1 MEATVKGVP
10 IPILLAF
17 LVIVMD
23 IVGMIVAAFTSI
35 EVLRVVN
42 VVSWVMTS
50 IIMGIVLYEVSKLFA
65 REFGYPLHLSGPT
78 PAEYSAW
85 LLRPAVLLEYS
96 GPAIV
101 ALNAGKGPALAVRV
115 EEIRLRKGGSV
126 AENMD
131 SVKCDAVAGLG
142 TKEKA
147 ELCLVEDPL
156 KFIEDVELIKISYYD
171 AFGNRHERAFRVK
184 WDGRPIFVPIFQ
196 E

>member
-42 VVSWVMTS
+42 VVSWIMAS
-50 IIMGIVLYEVSKLFA
+50 IIMGIVLYEVSKLFI
-65 REFGYPLHLSGPT
+65 REFGYPLHLSGSA

-101 ALNAGKGPALAVRV
+101 AVNAGKGPALAVQV
-115 EEIRLRKGGSV
+115 EEIRLRKGGST
-126 AENMD
+126 AENTD
-131 SVKCDAVAGLG
+131 SVKCDVVAGLG

-147 ELCLVEDPL
+147 ELCLVKDPL
-156 KFIEDVELIKISYYD
+156 KLIEDVELIKISYYD
-171 AFGNRHERAFRVK
+171 AFGNRYERIFKVK
-184 WDGRPIFVPIFQ
+184 WDGRVILVPIFQ
-196 E
+196 N